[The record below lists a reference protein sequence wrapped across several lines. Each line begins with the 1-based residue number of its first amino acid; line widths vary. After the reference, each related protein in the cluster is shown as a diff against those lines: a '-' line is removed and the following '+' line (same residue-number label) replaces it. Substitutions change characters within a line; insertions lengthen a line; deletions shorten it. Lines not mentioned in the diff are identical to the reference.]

1 MITSLLTGRARPCAR
16 GERVPAHGTSSLAAG
31 GCRSADGG
39 RNGRPEPS
47 AVQSGQ
53 ATPCPDR
60 VLADLRRRAWRGGA
74 ANGGRPRHGRGKG
87 GAGGATALVTVLITA
102 QAMAPCVAGSAPV
115 ILEPEHTSG
124 GSRLRS
130 ESRSIAAPVSPNLTR
145 MAARPRSRSAC
156 WSGGHERNT
165 GRPCASAAA
174 TVRTG
179 SRQPSMAPYTSIL
192 PGRGERRAWVRLRLR
207 GRHVRQRFGENVRLA
222 FASKADSLT

>member
-1 MITSLLTGRARPCAR
+1 MDSSSARHSKVTRKVAWLIRASSASQAQDDLVITSLLTGRARPCSR

-145 MAARPRSRSAC
+145 TAARPAPALRV
-156 WSGGHERNT
+156 EPLLLL
-165 GRPCASAAA
+165 GRC
-174 TVRTG
+174 
-179 SRQPSMAPYTSIL
+179 Y
-192 PGRGERRAWVRLRLR
+192 RRVRLERQIELLR
-207 GRHVRQRFGENVRLA
+207 RSGLGLVRAVGYA
-222 FASKADSLT
+222 

>member
-130 ESRSIAAPVSPNLTR
+130 ESRSIAAPVSPKPDSDGGPASAGAPGR
-145 MAARPRSRSAC
+145 AAPAARPLLPPSEAGAADRIAEEERTRTRARSWLC
-156 WSGGHERNT
+156 IGYT
-165 GRPCASAAA
+165 GPI
-174 TVRTG
+174 
-179 SRQPSMAPYTSIL
+179 P
-192 PGRGERRAWVRLRLR
+192 RLLSW
-207 GRHVRQRFGENVRLA
+207 QY
-222 FASKADSLT
+222 